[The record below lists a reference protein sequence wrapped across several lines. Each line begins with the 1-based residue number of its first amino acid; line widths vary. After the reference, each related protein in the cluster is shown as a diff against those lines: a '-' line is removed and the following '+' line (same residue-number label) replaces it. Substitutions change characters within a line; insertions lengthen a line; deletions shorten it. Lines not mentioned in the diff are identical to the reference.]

1 MATQTL
7 GEPPQALGDTKHGV
21 NTDSDTEDDLSQE
34 LPAAE
39 LVVTQIGTEE
49 PGKNLRFPL
58 YCGENTI
65 GRQPSCK
72 VVLDYD
78 WISGR
83 HASIDIV
90 DIGTPGQHL
99 FLLKDRGSRNHTFVV
114 DEGSHE
120 RRQLKPKRSEK
131 VGPGQVLVFG
141 NIVCKIATLRTSPAT
156 QEEAAPS
163 VQESTEESTSAA
175 AVPATAR
182 AADSPGDAAAGQSSG
197 SGSGSGSARSEPAGT
212 EESAGGP
219 EVRAECG
226 APMINAD
233 AAAPAPASASGAA
246 SGAAAAVDDD
256 CTQAYDAPPAD
267 DECTQAYDGAAD
279 ADATLAFAVP
289 LARAAPA
296 GAGSGAASAVDDDC
310 TQAYDA
316 PPADDE

>member
-141 NIVCKIATLRTSPAT
+141 NIVCKIPRCERLLRRRRRQRPACRSRLRRAR
-156 QEEAAPS
+156 QRRRFRPQRAPR
-163 VQESTEESTSAA
+163 TA
-175 AVPATAR
+175 PAMQLLAR
-182 AADSPGDAAAGQSSG
+182 AAA
-197 SGSGSGSARSEPAGT
+197 
-212 EESAGGP
+212 
-219 EVRAECG
+219 
-226 APMINAD
+226 
-233 AAAPAPASASGAA
+233 
-246 SGAAAAVDDD
+246 AAAAV
-256 CTQAYDAPPAD
+256 
-267 DECTQAYDGAAD
+267 
-279 ADATLAFAVP
+279 
-289 LARAAPA
+289 AAPE
-296 GAGSGAASAVDDDC
+296 ASQ
-310 TQAYDA
+310 QARKRA
-316 PPADDE
+316 PEAPKYEPSVARQ